1 MAELTQEQ
9 KQQVARWAKEGA
21 RLADIQKRI
30 REELGIS
37 MTYMDARL
45 LVIELGLE
53 LKDVARPAAKSPA
66 PAPAPMPPPVPG
78 RGGRAPA
85 ADVADSD
92 EAADWGADEPQ
103 GGAGPGAVQVDVDRI
118 MKPGSLVSGTVK
130 FSDGTNATW
139 ALDQFGRLALG
150 GTGPGY
156 KPSQQDIME
165 FQVQLRKL
173 LETRGF

>member
-30 REELGIS
+30 REELGVS

-53 LKDVARPAAKSPA
+53 LKDVARPVAKQPAPPPPPPPA
-66 PAPAPMPPPVPG
+66 PAAG
-78 RGGRAPA
+78 RGGHAPA
-85 ADVADSD
+85 DAD
-92 EAADWGADEPQ
+92 ADEDWDAGEPE
-103 GGAGPGAVQVDVDRI
+103 GGAGLGAAVQVDVDRI

-156 KPSQQDIME
+156 KPSQQDVMA